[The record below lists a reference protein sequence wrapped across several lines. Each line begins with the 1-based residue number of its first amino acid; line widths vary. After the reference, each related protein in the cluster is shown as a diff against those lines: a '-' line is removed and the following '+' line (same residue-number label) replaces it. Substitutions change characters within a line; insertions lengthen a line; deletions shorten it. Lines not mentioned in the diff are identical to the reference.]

1 MFDSEKGYF
10 LFQAMV
16 NLSAV
21 VELTNEWPAFC
32 NYLVSIS
39 SLPPF
44 FGFHA
49 QSLLQILKL
58 TLLCSVHDRY

>member
-1 MFDSEKGYF
+1 
-10 LFQAMV
+10 MV

-21 VELTNEWPAFC
+21 GELTNELPAFY

-44 FGFHA
+44 FCFHV
-49 QSLLQILKL
+49 QSQLQILKL
-58 TLLCSVHDRY
+58 TLLCSVHARYFP